1 MLNHETASEMIL
13 DDLGPYGRLDN
24 AEIRQLTGYSR
35 ARAGRLMNDLCI
47 AGLANPR
54 GRGRGSHYVPIPP
67 EREPADTEN
76 APNNARDPFL

>member
-1 MLNHETASEMIL
+1 MIL

-35 ARAGRLMNDLCI
+35 ARARRLMNDLCI

-54 GRGRGSHYVPIPP
+54 GRGSHYVPIPR
-67 EREPADTEN
+67 EREPADAEN